1 MAVSTYIITISDFK
15 TRADISENII
25 TRKLQAQIAPTQEQ
39 FAIKILCRDFYAEVL
54 DVVAGTTTS
63 VVITTLLPF
72 LRDFLVYKTYARYL
86 VGAPVM
92 MTASGPR
99 TQVDPTSDL
108 ATDKQIGEIIRLA
121 LEDSNFYQ
129 DTLVNF
135 LTLNQD
141 DYPTWRDSI
150 CGCDDDRR
158 VKNNNQFSIVGKT
171 RQKTRIDWT

>member
-1 MAVSTYIITISDFK
+1 MAVSTYIITITDFK
-15 TRADISENII
+15 SRADLSENIL
-25 TRKLQAQIAPTQEQ
+25 TAKLQAQIAPAQEQ
-39 FAIKILCRDFYAEVL
+39 FAIKILCRDFYTEVL
-54 DVVAGTTTS
+54 AHVAGTTVTA
-63 VVITTLLPF
+63 VITTLLPF

-86 VGAPVM
+86 VGAPIIM
-92 MTASGPR
+92 SPAGQR
-99 TQVDPTSDL
+99 TQIDTTSDL
-108 ATDKQIGEIIRLA
+108 ASDKLISEQIALA
-121 LEDSNFYQ
+121 RNDANFYQ

-135 LTLNQD
+135 LTLNAD